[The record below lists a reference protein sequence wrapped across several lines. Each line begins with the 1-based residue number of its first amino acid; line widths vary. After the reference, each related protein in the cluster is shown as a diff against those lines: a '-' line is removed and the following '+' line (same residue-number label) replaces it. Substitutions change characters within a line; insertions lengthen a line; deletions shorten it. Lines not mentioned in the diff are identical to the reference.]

1 MIRYL
6 VNDVHVDVNIR
17 TSKHVTPLIS
27 AVSGGDKN
35 VDIVRM
41 LLENGAKVS
50 DRTLDLQSLFYFV
63 CFSFFFFILAHNYTT
78 IVYFDSL
85 FCFLR
90 LWRALIVHQ
99 SGHTTT

>member
-63 CFSFFFFILAHNYTT
+63 CFSFFFFILAHNYT
-78 IVYFDSL
+78 
-85 FCFLR
+85 
-90 LWRALIVHQ
+90 Q
-99 SGHTTT
+99 